1 MNDKEKA
8 KKWDEVLKKSAGGDD
23 IIDIEGEKWVR
34 MHPEMQNWADTHAEM
49 IEWMTQAV
57 KFPPRSDCG

>member
-8 KKWDEVLKKSAGGDD
+8 QKWDEVVKKSTNGDD
-23 IIDIEGEKWVR
+23 IIDIDGERWVR
-34 MHPEMQNWADTHAEM
+34 MHPEMKNWADSHADM